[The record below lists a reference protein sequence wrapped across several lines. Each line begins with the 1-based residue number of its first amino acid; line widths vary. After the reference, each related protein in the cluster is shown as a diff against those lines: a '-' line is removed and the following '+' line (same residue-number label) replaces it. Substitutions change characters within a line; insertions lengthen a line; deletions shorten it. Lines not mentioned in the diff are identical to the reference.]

1 MTSSGAL
8 LVDKAAGWTS
18 HDVVG
23 RLRRVLG
30 EKRIGHAGTLDPMAT
45 GLLVVAVGPVTRLLR
60 FAQGQD
66 KQYTGVLALGAATST
81 LDKDG
86 VVTATAAVPTL
97 SEIDVNDAA
106 HALCGESTQVP
117 PMVSALKVDGRRL
130 YEIAREGGE
139 VVRAPRPITVRAFA
153 LTPEGESQWRFT
165 VTCSA
170 GTYVRVLAADLAERL
185 GTLGHLVELRRT
197 RSGSHAVE
205 EARTVAEIEA
215 AVGRAEQVLLDPRAL
230 VAGLATRA
238 ATEDEVTA
246 LRHGRAL
253 AGEVGPSPSAVLG
266 GGGALVGVVEY
277 RGDAWRPL
285 VVLPTS

>member
-1 MTSSGAL
+1 VTASGSL

-60 FAQGQD
+60 FAQGED
-66 KQYTGVLALGAATST
+66 KRYTGVIRLGASTAT

-86 VVTATAAVPTL
+86 VVTATAPVPTL
-97 SEIDVNDAA
+97 TVDDVNAA
-106 HALCGESTQVP
+106 AAAMCGESTQVP

-139 VVRAPRPITVRAFA
+139 VERAPRPITVADFT
-153 LTPEGESQWRFT
+153 LTPEGERQWRFT
-165 VTCSA
+165 VTCSP
-170 GTYVRVLAADLAERL
+170 GTYVRVLAADLAHRL

-197 RSGSHAVE
+197 ASGSHDVTN
-205 EARTVAEIEA
+205 ARTVAEVEA
-215 AVGRAEQVLLDPRAL
+215 AVALGESVLSDPREL
-230 VAGLATRA
+230 VAGLPHMEVSAEDA
-238 ATEDEVTA
+238 AA

-253 AGEVGPSPSAVLG
+253 VGGPGPSPSAVLDG
-266 GGGALVGVVEY
+266 AGALVGVVEF
-277 RGDAWRPL
+277 RADAWRPV
-285 VVLPTS
+285 VVLPVS